1 MPLSYQD
8 VVMHFILWL
17 AGSAGFRGLLTSL
30 KLIPESAELG
40 SLVFNIAVAR

>member
-8 VVMHFILWL
+8 VAVHFILWL
-17 AGSAGFRGLLTSL
+17 AGSAGFRSLLTSI

-40 SLVFNIAVAR
+40 PLVFNIVVAR

>member
-17 AGSAGFRGLLTSL
+17 AGSDSFRGLLTSV
-30 KLIPESAELG
+30 KLIPESAEL
-40 SLVFNIAVAR
+40 SLLVFNIVVAR